1 MDSEYEQTGTGPGS
15 KELSRLIGDL
25 GHEVATPLASIL
37 LTCEMLADNTQGNL
51 TERQLRS
58 LGNLIQ
64 AADEVQR
71 LMKRVVLLTRL
82 ATGSLRF
89 EADSFPFDL
98 LIEEIASGHP
108 SLKLKALPPLP
119 ESLRSDRLR
128 LRELIDL
135 MVQFAQRYDPEP
147 ELRVASWPEGS
158 LSFTLRANGS
168 LPEEKIANA
177 LDPFGP
183 AGLKAARHAGGPGLE
198 LAIAAQ
204 LATTLGG
211 RFEIADRKDGKI
223 TLAAV
228 FPLPEGLK

>member
-1 MDSEYEQTGTGPGS
+1 MDSKYEQAGVGPGS
-15 KELSRLIGDL
+15 KEFSRLLGDL

-82 ATGSLRF
+82 ATGSLTF
-89 EADSFPFDL
+89 EADTFPFDE
-98 LIEEIASGHP
+98 LIEEIGGSHP
-108 SLKLKALPPLP
+108 ALKIKALQPLP
-119 ESLRSDRLR
+119 ENFSSDRLR
-128 LRELIDL
+128 LRELVDL
-135 MVQFAQRYDPEP
+135 MIHFATRLDPEP
-147 ELRVASWPEGS
+147 ELRVASWPEGF

-168 LPEEKIANA
+168 LAEEQIARA

-183 AGLKAARHAGGPGLE
+183 AGLKGARHGGGPGLE
-198 LAIAAQ
+198 LAISARLSAA
-204 LATTLGG
+204 LGG
-211 RFEIADRKDGKI
+211 RFEVTDRKDGKI
-223 TLAAV
+223 TLAAI
-228 FPLPEGLK
+228 FPLPAS